1 MTYVSDDARG
11 AQHLE
16 LDTRAVDVLAIG
28 SQVVHGSV
36 GLNAALPMYTAA
48 GLRYAAL
55 PTTILSVLPH
65 YPSMHRVDMTGEWLG
80 SALAD
85 LVASGALDDVRLVAV
100 GYLPDPGHAAV
111 VARWYSQW
119 NAARLAAGRAAA
131 PLVLDPTLGDVEVG
145 FYNDPAVGPAL
156 QRDLVPVATGAVPNL
171 FELAHLTHR
180 PIEELRGEGLLEA
193 ARSLLEGGLDW
204 LVVTGLRGEL
214 EGRVEQDQIGELV
227 LVGGSVQLRRHPFVP
242 SGAKGVGDVFTAAL
256 NARLVRGGSLVEAVD
271 DAARLTAD
279 HLRSAQP
286 GASDEPRQV

>member
-1 MTYVSDDARG
+1 MTSRS
-11 AQHLE
+11 
-16 LDTRAVDVLAIG
+16 G
-28 SQVVHGSV
+28 S
-36 GLNAALPMYTAA
+36 
-48 GLRYAAL
+48 
-55 PTTILSVLPH
+55 TTTQRWGRRCSATSC
-65 YPSMHRVDMTGEWLG
+65 PSR
-80 SALAD
+80 
-85 LVASGALDDVRLVAV
+85 
-100 GYLPDPGHAAV
+100 
-111 VARWYSQW
+111 
-119 NAARLAAGRAAA
+119 
-131 PLVLDPTLGDVEVG
+131 
-145 FYNDPAVGPAL
+145 PAL
-156 QRDLVPVATGAVPNL
+156 SPTCSS
-171 FELAHLTHR
+171 FAHLTHR

-214 EGRVEQDQIGELV
+214 EGRVEQDQIGEFV